1 MVVLPSFDAS
11 KPLLRLKKTPRI
23 SPTESY
29 WLATTIWMH
38 FMFNALMTVLD
49 LTVTGRL
56 DSECTNSQ
64 SLTMSVLVG
73 FAVVGDAD
81 GMDDAGRALVGIAV
95 IHWVGLYVA
104 EGILV
109 GFEVFVGFAVV
120 GDADGFDDVGRAL
133 VGMAVIHWVGLYVAE
148 GILVGFDV
156 FVGAGVVGIKVCT
169 LVGAAVGPMVFG

>member
-1 MVVLPSFDAS
+1 
-11 KPLLRLKKTPRI
+11 
-23 SPTESY
+23 
-29 WLATTIWMH
+29 
-38 FMFNALMTVLD
+38 
-49 LTVTGRL
+49 
-56 DSECTNSQ
+56 
-64 SLTMSVLVG
+64 MSVFVG

-81 GMDDAGRALVGIAV
+81 GFNEVGRALVGKAV
-95 IHWVGLYVA
+95 IQWVGLYVA

-109 GFEVFVGFAVV
+109 GFEVVVGFAVV
-120 GDADGFDDVGRAL
+120 GDADGFDEVGRAL